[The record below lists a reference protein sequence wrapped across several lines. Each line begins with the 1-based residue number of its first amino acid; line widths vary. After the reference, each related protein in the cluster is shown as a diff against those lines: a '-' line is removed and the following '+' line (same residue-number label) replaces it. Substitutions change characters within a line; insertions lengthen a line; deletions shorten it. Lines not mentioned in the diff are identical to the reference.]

1 MVWPLVLIDNTTS
14 QKGLTMKRD
23 KLIQQAAL
31 AILFASACILNSPST
46 ALAQG
51 VDIEPNNTCSTAQ
64 NIGQVT
70 PTLTINGNIDRILA
84 VSDVDYYKLTG
95 TPGQRIIV
103 DLEGQ
108 STGRGTLE
116 DPFLGAFFSFCSLF
130 AVNDDNGGS
139 LNSRLQIT
147 IPFDGVVILAA
158 TSCCD
163 NGFSVGGDGIGSY
176 TLTVA
181 PVPVARSISGRIVD
195 AVNGTPL
202 SGTAPPFAFVQ
213 LTRCS
218 NSGCFEFVSSQN
230 VGSDGSFRFENDFFG
245 SPLFVGTYQVIA
257 SAEQYQQGRTN
268 QFTVVQ
274 GEEHSVG
281 NLALTSFPV
290 RFSEIRPCGALPR
303 EGGDCVYSVRLTNG
317 LATSVSAD
325 AWSLVESSNIGS
337 FFGSTRFQTQNPQN
351 VSIASG
357 KSKVVEFRFHVP
369 STVTNGAFICTS
381 VFVGTGRDPFFDIV
395 GQRSTFCISKG
406 NTGFSVLP
414 EKESHMRMRSPMAQP
429 RTPNPEK

>member
-1 MVWPLVLIDNTTS
+1 
-14 QKGLTMKRD
+14 MKRD
-23 KLIQQAAL
+23 NLIQQAAL
-31 AILFASACILNSPST
+31 AILFALTCILISPST

-51 VDIEPNNTCSTAQ
+51 VDSEPNNTCSTAQ
-64 NIGQVT
+64 NIGGVT
-70 PTLTINGNIDRILA
+70 SAFTISGSIDRILA

-95 TPGQRIIV
+95 TPGQRIII

-108 STGRGTLE
+108 STGKGTLE
-116 DPFLGAFFSFCSLF
+116 DPFLGAFHSFCNLI
-130 AVNDDNGGS
+130 AINDDNGGS

-176 TLTVA
+176 TLTIA

-202 SGTAPPFAFVQ
+202 SGSAPPFAFVQ
-213 LTRCS
+213 LTRCT
-218 NSGCFEFVSSQN
+218 NSGCFEFVNSQIAGN
-230 VGSDGSFRFENDFFG
+230 DGSFRFDKDFSG

-257 SAEQYQQGRTN
+257 FAEQYQQGRTD
-268 QFTVVQ
+268 QFNVGQ
-274 GEEHSVG
+274 GEDRDVG
-281 NLALTSFPV
+281 NLALSSFPV

-303 EGGDCVYSVRLTNG
+303 EGGDCVYSVRVTNG
-317 LATSVSAD
+317 LATSLSAD

-337 FFGSTRFQTQNPQN
+337 FSGSTRFQTQNPQN

-381 VFVGTGRDPFFDIV
+381 VFVGAGRDPFFDIV
-395 GQRSTFCISKG
+395 GQRTTFCISKG

-414 EKESHMRMRSPMAQP
+414 EKESHMRMRPPMARPQP
-429 RTPNPEK
+429 PNPEK